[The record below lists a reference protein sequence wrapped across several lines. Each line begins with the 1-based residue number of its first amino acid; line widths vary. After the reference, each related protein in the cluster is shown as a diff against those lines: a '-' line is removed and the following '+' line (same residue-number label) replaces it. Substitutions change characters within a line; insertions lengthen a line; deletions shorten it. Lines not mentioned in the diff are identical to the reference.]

1 MTIDAYVDENNEDL
15 EGHNDDSCWNFHVWN
30 EIFITGK
37 GHWPANY
44 AGWAAID
51 ATPQVGTF
59 LLGSSN
65 LRTKLHLKPLTS

>member
-51 ATPQVGTF
+51 STPQVCF
-59 LLGSSN
+59 YAYSN
-65 LRTKLHLKPLTS
+65 QPQRQVCIKGR

>member
-51 ATPQVGTF
+51 ATPQV
-59 LLGSSN
+59 
-65 LRTKLHLKPLTS
+65 